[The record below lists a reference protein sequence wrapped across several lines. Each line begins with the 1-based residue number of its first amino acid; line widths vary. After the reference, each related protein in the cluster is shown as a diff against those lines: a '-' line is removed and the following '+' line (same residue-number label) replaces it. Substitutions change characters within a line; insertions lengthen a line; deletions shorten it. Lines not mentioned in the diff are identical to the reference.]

1 MHSLKTIG
9 IKAFGFQ
16 LRLPILLFLLV
27 AALLPISM
35 QFFLLRQA
43 LATEYWGAGFRLTA
57 LWWTSVYLTTQL
69 DYTGRL
75 DPHQQHLVA
84 A

>member
-27 AALLPISM
+27 AALLPILT
-35 QFFLLRQA
+35 QFFLLRQ
-43 LATEYWGAGFRLTA
+43 LLTEYWDVEFRLTA
-57 LWWTSVYLTTQL
+57 L
-69 DYTGRL
+69 
-75 DPHQQHLVA
+75 
-84 A
+84 